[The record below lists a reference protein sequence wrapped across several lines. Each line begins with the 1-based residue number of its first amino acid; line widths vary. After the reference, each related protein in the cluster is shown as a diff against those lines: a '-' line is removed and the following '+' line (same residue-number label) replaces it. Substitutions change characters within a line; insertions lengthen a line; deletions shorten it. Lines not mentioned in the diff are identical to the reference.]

1 MGELN
6 RFSEIRALYARQ
18 EYLTPGA
25 AETVQRITEVVRP
38 DASSLLLDVASGKG
52 EAACVLA
59 ARSHCRVVGVDLRA
73 LFFDDA
79 RAKIAAA
86 GLGAR
91 VTIVRADGKRLPV
104 RDGAFDAA
112 YCIGGPSIVGLEACL
127 VELARAVRTGGAVVV
142 SDIVWRER
150 PGRLGP
156 EWRWLASMRQITL
169 DEYAS
174 TMEAAGLKV
183 EERTVFP
190 RTAWDVY
197 HGPMAE
203 VARAARA
210 GGEPAEA
217 ARADQI
223 EADIEMERRAV
234 ESFVDYAMFVARRL

>member
-1 MGELN
+1 MSL
-6 RFSEIRALYARQ
+6 FSQIKALYSRQ

-25 AETVQRITEVVRP
+25 AETVQRILEVVGP

-59 ARSHCRVVGVDLRA
+59 ARSHCRVIGVDLYP

-79 RAKIAAA
+79 RAKIATG
-86 GLGAR
+86 GLQGN

-112 YCIGGPSIVGLEACL
+112 YCIGGPSIVGLAGCL
-127 VELARAVRTGGAVVV
+127 RELARAVRAGGAVIV

-150 PGRLGP
+150 PGALGP
-156 EWRWLASMRQITL
+156 EWRWLASMQQITQ

-174 TMEAAGLKV
+174 AIETAGLKV
-183 EERTVFP
+183 EEITVFP
-190 RTAWDVY
+190 RTVWDVY
-197 HGPMAE
+197 HQPMAE

-210 GGEPAEA
+210 STQPDELNRAEE
-217 ARADQI
+217 I
-223 EADIEMERRAV
+223 EAGIEVERRAV
-234 ESFVDYAMFVARRL
+234 ASFVDYAMFIARRS

>member
-1 MGELN
+1 MGELSL
-6 RFSEIRALYARQ
+6 FSEIRSLYARQ

-25 AETVQRITEVVRP
+25 AETVQKITEVVRP

-59 ARSHCRVVGVDLRA
+59 ARSRCRVIGVDLHA

-79 RAKIAAA
+79 RAKIAAQ
-86 GLGAR
+86 GLGGN

-104 RDGAFDAA
+104 RDGTFGAA

-127 VELARAVRTGGAVVV
+127 REMARAVRTGGAVVV
-142 SDIVWRER
+142 SDIVWRDR
-150 PGRLGP
+150 PGPLGS
-156 EWRWLASMRQITL
+156 EWRWLASMQQIAL

-183 EERTVFP
+183 EEKTVFP
-190 RTAWDVY
+190 RTVWDVY
-197 HGPMAE
+197 HRPMAE
-203 VARAARA
+203 VAQVARA
-210 GGEPAEA
+210 SGEPQNT

-223 EADIEMERRAV
+223 EADIEMERRAI
-234 ESFVDYAMFVARRL
+234 ESFVDYAMFVERRP

>member
-1 MGELN
+1 MGEVNL
-6 RFSEIRALYARQ
+6 SPEVRALYARQ

-25 AETVQRITEVVRP
+25 AETVQRISEVVRP

-59 ARSHCRVVGVDLRA
+59 ARSRCRVIGVDRHA

-79 RAKIAAA
+79 RAKIAAE
-86 GLGAR
+86 GLGGQ
-91 VTIVRADGKRLPV
+91 VTIVRADGKHLPV

-127 VELARAVRTGGAVVV
+127 GELARAVRTGGAVVV
-142 SDIVWRER
+142 SDIVWRDP
-150 PGRLGP
+150 PGPLGR
-156 EWRWLASMRQITL
+156 EWRWFASMQQITL
-169 DEYAS
+169 DEYAA
-174 TMEAAGLKV
+174 TMEAAGLMV

-203 VARAARA
+203 VAQAARA
-210 GGEPAEA
+210 SGEPEQA

-234 ESFVDYAMFVARRL
+234 ESFVDYAMFVARRP